1 LRELE
6 TDLPVAE
13 FLETHFGGRQYSG
26 LRRTITRMVE
36 GYDAADPHRASTF
49 SLRDEWME
57 RGLYQQGRIAEGYG
71 TLIQYLA
78 SECRRQGALI
88 HLGAAVTSIDAVRGG
103 HS

>member
-1 LRELE
+1 LE

-57 RGLYQQGRIAEGYG
+57 RGLYQQGRIAEAMARSSSISHPNAAGRVPRS
-71 TLIQYLA
+71 I
-78 SECRRQGALI
+78 SAL
-88 HLGAAVTSIDAVRGG
+88 L
-103 HS
+103 